1 MATIPRSQVRLV
13 IERESIK
20 ELETKL
26 RNMARKVGTKEAE
39 SLIDDA
45 LKRSVSPWQNAF
57 NNGQMYQYVDRK
69 TGGFDKP
76 MGNRKIK
83 GLRKKVYGRKVLPK
97 TKGKTG
103 GWRAHFFA
111 RPARQ
116 ISKKKRVPF
125 YRMFA
130 QKTPTVIAKANKELT
145 EVMKYLI
152 QKGF

>member
-1 MATIPRSQVRLV
+1 
-13 IERESIK
+13 
-20 ELETKL
+20 
-26 RNMARKVGTKEAE
+26 MARKMGTKEAE
-39 SLIDDA
+39 GLIDGA
-45 LKRSVSPWQNAF
+45 LERSVKPWQNAF

-130 QKTPTVIAKANKELT
+130 QKTPAVIAKANQELKH
-145 EVMKYLI
+145 VMDYLI
-152 QKGF
+152 AKGF

>member
-1 MATIPRSQVRLV
+1 MAIPRSQVRLV
-13 IERESIK
+13 VDQSDVK
-20 ELETKL
+20 ELEKKL
-26 RNMARKVGTKEAE
+26 RNMARKMGTKEAE
-39 SLIDDA
+39 RLIDGA
-45 LKRSVSPWQNAF
+45 LTKSVKPWQQAF
-57 NNGQMYQYVDRK
+57 NNGQMYRFVDRR

-125 YRMFA
+125 YRLFA
-130 QKTPTVIAKANKELT
+130 QKTPRVIKVASDELA
-145 EVMKYLI
+145 EVMNFLI
-152 QKGF
+152 RKGF

>member
-13 IERESIK
+13 IEKESIR
-20 ELETKL
+20 ELEIKL
-26 RNMARKVGTKEAE
+26 KKMAKKVGTKEAE
-39 SLIDDA
+39 NLIDTA
-45 LKRSVSPWQNAF
+45 LERGVKPWQNAF
-57 NNGQMYQYVDRK
+57 NNGQMYRYVDRR

-116 ISKKKRVPF
+116 ISKRKRVPF

-130 QKTPTVIAKANKELT
+130 QKTPTVIAKVNKELA